1 MNALFQAQPL
11 TWPRAAWITL
21 ALSGLLAPA
30 AALVLLADSN
40 TPLSI
45 LASPILAVGLMGAG
59 MIGAA
64 VVGRLGTGLLF
75 AFAAGGAL
83 LLIALAL
90 GMSGLMHPLS
100 VALVVGVAS
109 LSFAARGA
117 LFALSALDKGW
128 FIAVFVVFGEA
139 AMLAT
144 AIAMPGALPSW
155 LLVLLPAQWATMALN
170 SALVGTG
177 ALAAW
182 AALIA
187 LASTAAAT
195 LVVARLWPARW
206 PYLIMFST
214 WLALSAVV
222 WHYPAPTAHH
232 LGAKLEA
239 AAP

>member
-1 MNALFQAQPL
+1 MKSFFQSQPVA
-11 TWPRAAWITL
+11 WPRAAWVTV
-21 ALSGLLAPA
+21 ALSGILAPA
-30 AALVLLADSN
+30 AAIALLASSP
-40 TPLSI
+40 TSLTVS
-45 LASPILAVGLMGAG
+45 ASPILAVGLMGAG

-64 VVGRLGTGLLF
+64 VAGRLGIGLLF
-75 AFAAGGAL
+75 AFASGSVLIL
-83 LLIALAL
+83 LALAF
-90 GMSGLMHPLS
+90 GMSGLVDPIS

-144 AIAMPGALPSW
+144 AIAMPGALPEW
-155 LLVLLPAQWATMALN
+155 LLVLLPAQWATMAFKA
-170 SALVGTG
+170 ALVGTG

-182 AALIA
+182 SALIA
-187 LASTAAAT
+187 LAGTAAAT

-222 WHYPAPTAHH
+222 WHYPAP
-232 LGAKLEA
+232 
-239 AAP
+239 AAPHPGPLTEVAAR